1 MKLKKIMTYITKSQI
16 FYTKYRFKRI
26 KLLYI
31 LLVMILLTACENFVE
46 IDLPKDQLA
55 TEAVFEDEGTALAAL
70 ANIYAQMRDAG
81 LTSGAQL
88 ATQIGYYADELDFFN
103 PNGENSFYEHG
114 VLPSNS
120 TITGWWDNTYKL
132 IYAANA
138 VIEGAENSVSLSLEA
153 KNQLMGEGLFIKAYL
168 HSLLVN
174 LYGAIPYVNT
184 TDYIT
189 NTTVSRLPVNNV
201 YEQIVGDLILA
212 ESLLG
217 DDVTG
222 ERVRPYKDV
231 ANALLARMYLYTE
244 QWALA
249 ESTAT
254 KLINNFV
261 LEPDLNKVFLKNSS
275 GSIWQYKPDPE
286 AGNVNALESMLI
298 ITGTT
303 PGNVPAL
310 SNALVNSFES
320 GDQRKSAWLG
330 SVTDGTDAWYF
341 SYKYKEDFET
351 TSSLEYSVLF
361 RLAEQYLIRSEAR
374 AQLGNISGA
383 QNDLNVIRNR
393 AGLGNT
399 SATALT
405 DLLDAILQERQV
417 ELFTEKGQRWFDL
430 KRMGKAGEVLSPIKP
445 GWQAT
450 DVLLPIPESAILVNP
465 NLLPQNDG
473 Y

>member
-1 MKLKKIMTYITKSQI
+1 MTLKKMNIYIKESITC
-16 FYTKYRFKRI
+16 YTNYRCKVV
-26 KLLYI
+26 KALTI
-31 LLVMILLTACENFVE
+31 LLITVSFTACEGFVE

-88 ATQIGYYADELDFFN
+88 ATQMGYYTDELDYFN
-103 PNGENSFYEHG
+103 PNSDSPFYEHG

-120 TITGWWDNTYKL
+120 IITGWWDGTYKR

-138 VIEGAENSVSLSLEA
+138 VIEGAENSASLSLEA
-153 KNQLMGEGLFIKAYL
+153 KNQLMGEGLFIRAYL

-184 TDYIT
+184 TNYIT

-201 YEQIVGDLILA
+201 YEQIVEDLILA

-222 ERVRPYKDV
+222 ESVRPYKDV
-231 ANALLARMYLYTE
+231 ANALLAHMYLYTE

-261 LEPDLNKVFLKNSS
+261 LEPDLSKVFLKNAS
-275 GSIWQYKPDPE
+275 GSIWQYKPDPDTF
-286 AGNVNALESMLI
+286 ANALESMLI

-320 GDQRKSAWLG
+320 ADQRKSAWLG
-330 SVTDGTDAWYF
+330 SVTDGTDIWYF

-399 SATALT
+399 PATTL
-405 DLLDAILQERQV
+405 DELQDAILQERRV

-430 KRMGKAGEVLSPIKP
+430 KRLGKAGEVLGPIKP
-445 GWQAT
+445 SWKAT
-450 DVLLPIPESAILVNP
+450 DILLPIPESAILLNP